1 MHAGLNDEFSF
12 DIINHGYGD
21 QRIVIKESSN
31 PLENFQPM
39 IEFEKHDHISKN
51 NPLYGEQLKMLEEVF
66 YFRKERLE
74 LKNLT
79 ALS

>member
-1 MHAGLNDEFSF
+1 
-12 DIINHGYGD
+12 
-21 QRIVIKESSN
+21 
-31 PLENFQPM
+31 M

-79 ALS
+79 ALSLYVEPKFIYEIIENSI